1 MKFDEILQR
10 YEDSLMAYNR
20 AAGLMD
26 KGRLDEAEELLKA
39 ALSRYPR
46 EVFMDE
52 EQELDA
58 SMLDSIDTLFTNIS
72 DRLELVR
79 SIKSGPK
86 LGAAGILTLRDLVE
100 RNALKTKSEPM
111 PESAAQEVFSTDA
124 SVELDYTAS
133 KLEEEEFERVWDD
146 DSKSVAEDSGA
157 ADVSATAE
165 LSAED
170 IILSGLTD
178 VRAEDVE
185 AAVEANAPEPQEN
198 NSPEIDEALA
208 AIEAFEEMD
217 AGSGGQTEK
226 GEFDNIE
233 IDIDIEVERDADAE
247 SDAVSITAEKE
258 KSLEDMLAGTLT
270 DAPPPEDIELIDEEL
285 HSAQIPETAPAAE
298 TEPAPAPD
306 EEKVK
311 KALEAVA
318 AAADHTDET
327 TKESTPEA
335 AEAGADQE
343 EADGGAAP
351 KKKKPGIFS
360 KLSALKKPKKTK
372 KNEPQEA
379 ELLEMSD
386 EGPAN
391 APEAPPEKTD
401 EEAGGPKKMKKL
413 KLFGIGK
420 KKKGSGEELTD
431 MAEQTAEIA
440 TEEQAAEAES
450 VSEAA
455 QEEPVVEVSAAFST
469 PPAPPANVSDDEK
482 DEEDEEILSRD
493 EIKKQYGPAHKHTII
508 ERTTVNVSGIFS
520 SIFVVLMLLA
530 GFADL
535 GYRIYT
541 DVYLGGL
548 DSLYRGGEKAA
559 LSEPTKMDEALT
571 NYLQYRSA
579 LPDTGADKNKV
590 SAYLPVAWSSKLRNE
605 KNKLDDALML
615 MRLMR
620 REDVRAS
627 ALDEEFVGA
636 LIMKAEQGVSGGGEE
651 FEEMTSRARQIL
663 AEGRVAE
670 PVALEMLKKLD
681 ALEAGAAAVKT
692 SGK

>member
-86 LGAAGILTLRDLVE
+86 LGSAGILTLRDLVE

-111 PESAAQEVFSTDA
+111 PKSVAQDSFSTDA

-133 KLEEEEFERVWDD
+133 KLGEEEFERVWDD
-146 DSKSVAEDSGA
+146 DSKSGEEDSGA

-185 AAVEANAPEPQEN
+185 AAVEASAPEPQEKN
-198 NSPEIDEALA
+198 PPEIDEALA

-233 IDIDIEVERDADAE
+233 IDIDIEMERVADAE
-247 SDAVSITAEKE
+247 SDAASINAEKE

-270 DAPPPEDIELIDEEL
+270 DAPPPEDIELIDEEP
-285 HSAQIPETAPAAE
+285 HSSHIPET
-298 TEPAPAPD
+298 APAPD

-318 AAADHTDET
+318 AAADDHTDET
-327 TKESTPEA
+327 TEESTPEA
-335 AEAGADQE
+335 AEAGADE
-343 EADGGAAP
+343 AEADGGAATE
-351 KKKKPGIFS
+351 KKKPGIFS

-372 KNEPQEA
+372 INEPQEA

-420 KKKGSGEELTD
+420 KKKSSGEELND
-431 MAEQTAEIA
+431 MTEQTAEIA
-440 TEEQAAEAES
+440 TEELAAEAES
-450 VSEAA
+450 VAEAA

-469 PPAPPANVSDDEK
+469 TPATPANMSDDEK
-482 DEEDEEILSRD
+482 DEEDEALLSRD

-571 NYLQYRSA
+571 NYLQYRAA
-579 LPDTGADKNKV
+579 LPDMDADKNKI

-605 KNKLDDALML
+605 KNKPDDALML

-620 REDVRAS
+620 REDVRAA
-627 ALDEEFVGA
+627 ALDEEFVSA
-636 LIMKAEQGVSGGGEE
+636 LIMKAEQGVSGGEEE
-651 FEEMTSRARQIL
+651 FKETTSRARQIL

-670 PVALEMLKKLD
+670 PVALEMLNKLD
-681 ALEAGAAAVKT
+681 ALEAGAVAVKA

>member
-10 YEDSLMAYNR
+10 YEDSLLAYNR

-46 EVFMDE
+46 EVFMDA

-111 PESAAQEVFSTDA
+111 PEPAAQDGFSTDA

-133 KLEEEEFERVWDD
+133 KLDEKEFERVWDD
-146 DSKSVAEDSGA
+146 DSKSVAEEAGA

-178 VRAEDVE
+178 VRAEEVE
-185 AAVEANAPEPQEN
+185 AAAPEPQEN
-198 NSPEIDEALA
+198 NPPEIDAALA

-233 IDIDIEVERDADAE
+233 IDIETEPEREAGAEADAAAI
-247 SDAVSITAEKE
+247 SAEEE
-258 KSLEDMLAGTLT
+258 KSLEDILAGTLT
-270 DAPPPEDIELIDEEL
+270 DAPPPEDLDFVDKG
-285 HSAQIPETAPAAE
+285 HVVAAAS
-298 TEPAPAPD
+298 APAP
-306 EEKVK
+306 EKLD

-318 AAADHTDET
+318 AAADISGDASYESTAEETPETVGTNMDET
-327 TKESTPEA
+327 AADEES
-335 AEAGADQE
+335 
-343 EADGGAAP
+343 AP
-351 KKKKPGIFS
+351 KKEKPGIFS

-372 KNEPQEA
+372 KSEPQEA

-420 KKKGSGEELTD
+420 KKKGSGEELKD

-440 TEEQAAEAES
+440 TEEPAAEAEP
-450 VSEAA
+450 VAEAA
-455 QEEPVVEVSAAFST
+455 QEEPAVEVSAAFST

-482 DEEDEEILSRD
+482 DEEDEALLSKD

-590 SAYLPVAWSSKLRNE
+590 SAYLPVAWSSRLRNE
-605 KNKLDDALML
+605 KNKPDDALML

-651 FEEMTSRARQIL
+651 FEEATSRARQIL

-670 PVALEMLKKLD
+670 PVALEMLNRLD